1 MYYIIFTLFQ
11 SRRTNFSTIHKY
23 YNIQSVSLK
32 LIRSFSYAGF
42 RHIGRIN
49 TSHIFLV
56 SLCFVSSTLVLDRN
70 NREREYMLGIIPRKL
85 IAELTVCRAEL
96 TWHYSGNGQIG
107 NPLSTN
113 GANRS
118 YFLSTNR
125 RFPPRI
131 PRLRH
136 GHFVIS
142 IESRERN
149 IRIYIKTRKSYGT
162 SIFFFDKMRIH
173 TFNINIRL
181 LFFYFYVGNE

>member
-1 MYYIIFTLFQ
+1 MNIHYVLYLPFFSPGEPIFRL
-11 SRRTNFSTIHKY
+11 SVHKY

-142 IESRERN
+142 IESRQRN

-162 SIFFFDKMRIH
+162 SIFFFRQNSI
-173 TFNINIRL
+173 
-181 LFFYFYVGNE
+181 